1 MRAKFEGEEI
11 LRNIYSNKQ
20 KSDCSYTI
28 IRPGGLTIEEP
39 LGPKGIELV
48 DIIII
53 IIIIIIYYYYYLR
66 IKKMKLVVEFLD
78 GMLHLYVLNAL
89 NLKIVKMLL

>member
-1 MRAKFEGEEI
+1 MRAKFEGEET

-39 LGPKGIELV
+39 LGPDRKS
-48 DIIII
+48 
-53 IIIIIIYYYYYLR
+53 
-66 IKKMKLVVEFLD
+66 VV
-78 GMLHLYVLNAL
+78 
-89 NLKIVKMLL
+89 

>member
-1 MRAKFEGEEI
+1 MRAKFEGEET

-48 DIIII
+48 FKFKILITLIILIILIILILIIII
-53 IIIIIIYYYYYLR
+53 IILESKR
-66 IKKMKLVVEFLD
+66 
-78 GMLHLYVLNAL
+78 
-89 NLKIVKMLL
+89 